1 MASSVRIINYLAAVS
16 SMGLLGKT
24 LKGRT
29 TRPGGN
35 PPVLNIK
42 IRQIAKTH
50 DEFNQLKELA
60 KIKRDILRTKIKNE
74 HKFVNF
80 NKKKLLTYWRKI
92 MRIAKTEE
100 LKNEIDVYSQNNQ
113 RELDSK
119 EAFIQMIDKNLDEA
133 EDQYQMALLNHL
145 IHIENLTAVQE
156 ARIRGLQE
164 EFRRDVT
171 ILENEYS
178 LEREEM
184 ERTHRNHIKEL
195 EDMIDTVKEE
205 DKKKLDET
213 KSEEQAFRE
222 EIKNKN
228 IEDQNHMKLYLESK
242 ANKYYTELE
251 QMSQK
256 YTSDTQ
262 KRTGEHS
269 SAYEYNQKTEK
280 SINNLNRQI
289 ATKKVKMDQYKL
301 KILQHKKECSARNA
315 ALKKEKDNISKNYQ
329 ELKLKMTKFRDEEE
343 KRRKELS
350 NNSRNAVERL
360 KEYEALGEKI
370 LKTAELCRRHE
381 TEKEKVL
388 PFFEGSV

>member
-1 MASSVRIINYLAAVS
+1 
-16 SMGLLGKT
+16 MGLLGKT

-29 TRPGGN
+29 TRPGGI
-35 PPVLNIK
+35 PPVKNIK

-164 EFRRDVT
+164 EFKRDVA

-178 LEREEM
+178 LEREDM
-184 ERTHRNHIKEL
+184 EKTHRNHIKEL

-213 KSEEQAFRE
+213 KS
-222 EIKNKN
+222 
-228 IEDQNHMKLYLESK
+228 
-242 ANKYYTELE
+242 
-251 QMSQK
+251 
-256 YTSDTQ
+256 
-262 KRTGEHS
+262 
-269 SAYEYNQKTEK
+269 
-280 SINNLNRQI
+280 
-289 ATKKVKMDQYKL
+289 
-301 KILQHKKECSARNA
+301 
-315 ALKKEKDNISKNYQ
+315 
-329 ELKLKMTKFRDEEE
+329 
-343 KRRKELS
+343 
-350 NNSRNAVERL
+350 
-360 KEYEALGEKI
+360 
-370 LKTAELCRRHE
+370 
-381 TEKEKVL
+381 
-388 PFFEGSV
+388 